1 MAGCTLRS
9 AAPAPPP
16 IPSARGWTGGG
27 GCCTIDAVNI
37 SIVKKIA
44 TRAWVLAAVL
54 LGGLAGAPA
63 AAQSAAAPGYRVGPR
78 DLLEIRVFEMPD
90 LNAVPQHRVSE
101 DGTISLP
108 PLDDVQVAGLTEAE
122 VAQKIKSLL
131 EAKYAQRATVEVTV
145 QEFRSRPISILGAV
159 KNPGSLPFSGRWTL
173 LEALTAVGGV
183 DENHGSALYVLR
195 RADNGL
201 SDQVAISFDDL
212 LVRADPRV
220 NIPLLANDLINVPAA
235 VSVIVYCLG
244 AVSRPGAVDFKS
256 TERITL
262 LAAIARSGGLTDR
275 AAKTIRI
282 KRADAA
288 AGTPELEA
296 DYKRILAGKD
306 PDVELRQGDVV
317 VVKES

>member
-1 MAGCTLRS
+1 VTL
-9 AAPAPPP
+9 
-16 IPSARGWTGGG
+16 
-27 GCCTIDAVNI
+27 
-37 SIVKKIA
+37 
-44 TRAWVLAAVL
+44 LA
-54 LGGLAGAPA
+54 GLAGIPA
-63 AAQSAAAPGYRVGPR
+63 AGGSAASPGYRVGPR

-90 LNAVPQHRVSE
+90 LNVQPQHRVSE

-108 PLDDVQVAGLTEAE
+108 PLDDIPVAGLTEAE
-122 VAQKIKSLL
+122 VAQKIKGML

-173 LEALTAVGGV
+173 VEALTAVGGV
-183 DENHGSALYVLR
+183 DENHGSVLYVLR

-201 SDQVAISFDDL
+201 SDQVAISLDDL

-235 VSVIVYCLG
+235 VQITVYCLG
-244 AVSRPGAVDFKS
+244 AVTRPGAVDFKS

-262 LAAIARSGGLTDR
+262 LAAIARAGGLTDR
-275 AAKTIRI
+275 ASKAIRV
-282 KRADAA
+282 KRAEAA
-288 AGTPELEA
+288 AGTPEVEA

-306 PDVELRQGDVV
+306 PDIELRQGDVV
-317 VVKES
+317 IVKESFF

>member
-1 MAGCTLRS
+1 
-9 AAPAPPP
+9 
-16 IPSARGWTGGG
+16 
-27 GCCTIDAVNI
+27 
-37 SIVKKIA
+37 
-44 TRAWVLAAVL
+44 
-54 LGGLAGAPA
+54 
-63 AAQSAAAPGYRVGPR
+63 
-78 DLLEIRVFEMPD
+78 MPD
-90 LNAVPQHRVSE
+90 LNTQPQHRVSE
-101 DGTISLP
+101 DGTISMP

-122 VAQKIKSLL
+122 VAQKIKVLL

-159 KNPGSLPFSGRWTL
+159 KNPGNLPFSGRWTL

-201 SDQVAISFDDL
+201 SDQVAISLDDL

-244 AVSRPGAVDFKS
+244 AVTRPGAVDFKS

-282 KRADAA
+282 KRADAT
-288 AGTPELEA
+288 AGTPEIEA

-306 PDVELRQGDVV
+306 PDVELRQGDIV
-317 VVKES
+317 VVKESFF

>member
-1 MAGCTLRS
+1 MPRGPGESPDDAR
-9 AAPAPPP
+9 
-16 IPSARGWTGGG
+16 RGWTGGG
-27 GCCTIDAVNI
+27 GCCTIPAVNV

-44 TRAWVLAAVL
+44 IRAWVLTAAL
-54 LGGLAGAPA
+54 SAGLAGAPA
-63 AAQSAAAPGYRVGPR
+63 GAQSAAAPGYRVGPR

-90 LNAVPQHRVSE
+90 LNTQPQHRVSE

-131 EAKYAQRATVEVTV
+131 EAKYAQRATVDVTV

-183 DENHGSALYVLR
+183 DENHGRDLYVLR

-201 SDQVAISFDDL
+201 SDQVAISLDDL
-212 LVRADPRV
+212 LARADPRV
-220 NIPLLANDLINVPAA
+220 NIPLLANDLINVPTA
-235 VSVIVYCLG
+235 VTVTVYCLG
-244 AVSRPGAVDFKS
+244 AVSRAGAVEFKS
-256 TERITL
+256 TEHITL
-262 LAAIARSGGLTDR
+262 LGAIARSGGLTDR

-282 KRADAA
+282 KRAEAP
-288 AGTPELEA
+288 AGTPEIEV

-306 PDVELRQGDVV
+306 PDVELRQGDIV
-317 VVKES
+317 VVKESFF

>member
-1 MAGCTLRS
+1 MATPIR
-9 AAPAPPP
+9 PAW
-16 IPSARGWTGGG
+16 GWTGGG
-27 GCCTIDAVNI
+27 GCCTIPAVNI

-44 TRAWVLAAVL
+44 IRAWVLAAAL
-54 LGGLAGAPA
+54 SGGLAGVPA
-63 AAQSAAAPGYRVGPR
+63 AGQSAAAPGYRVGPR

-90 LNAVPQHRVSE
+90 LNTQPQHRVSE
-101 DGTISLP
+101 DGTISMP

-145 QEFRSRPISILGAV
+145 QEFRSRPISILGGV
-159 KNPGSLPFSGRWTL
+159 KNPGNLPFSGHWTL

-183 DENHGSALYVLR
+183 DENHGRELYVLR

-220 NIPLLANDLINVPAA
+220 NIPLLANDLINVPSA
-235 VSVIVYCLG
+235 VQITIYCLG

-288 AGTPELEA
+288 AGTPEIEA

-306 PDVELRQGDVV
+306 PDVELRQGDIV
-317 VVKES
+317 VVKESFF

>member
-1 MAGCTLRS
+1 MG
-9 AAPAPPP
+9 
-16 IPSARGWTGGG
+16 
-27 GCCTIDAVNI
+27 AVNT
-37 SIVKKIA
+37 SVVKKIA
-44 TRAWVLAAVL
+44 TRAWVVSMTLLA
-54 LGGLAGAPA
+54 GLAGISA

-78 DLLEIRVFEMPD
+78 DLLQIRVFEMPD
-90 LNAVPQHRVSE
+90 LTAQPQHRVSE

-108 PLDDVQVAGLTEAE
+108 PLDDVQVAGLTEGE
-122 VAQKIKSLL
+122 VAQKIKGLL

-145 QEFRSRPISILGAV
+145 QEFRSRPISIIGAV

-173 LEALTAVGGV
+173 LEAITASGGI
-183 DENHGSALYVLR
+183 DDNHGSVLYVLR

-201 SDQVAISFDDL
+201 SDQVAISVEDL

-220 NIPLLANDLINVPAA
+220 NIPLLANDLINVPGA
-235 VSVIVYCLG
+235 VQITLYCLG
-244 AVSRPGAVDFKS
+244 AVVRPGAVEFKS

-262 LAAIARSGGLTDR
+262 LAAIARAGGLTDR

-288 AGTPELEA
+288 AGAPEVEA

-306 PDVELRQGDVV
+306 TDVELHQGDIV
-317 VVKES
+317 VVKESFF

>member
-1 MAGCTLRS
+1 
-9 AAPAPPP
+9 
-16 IPSARGWTGGG
+16 
-27 GCCTIDAVNI
+27 
-37 SIVKKIA
+37 VKQIA
-44 TRAWVLAAVL
+44 IHACALAAAL
-54 LGGLAGAPA
+54 LAGLAGTPA
-63 AAQSAAAPGYRVGPR
+63 AGQSGVSPGYRVGPR
-78 DLLEIRVFEMPD
+78 DLLAIRVFEMPD
-90 LNAVPQHRVSE
+90 LNTQPQHRVSE

-122 VAQKIKSLL
+122 VAQKIKTLL

-159 KNPGSLPFSGRWTL
+159 KSPGNLPFSGRWTL

-183 DENHGSALYVLR
+183 DESHGRELYVLR

-201 SDQVAISFDDL
+201 SDQVAISLDDL

-235 VSVIVYCLG
+235 AQVTIYCLG

-256 TERITL
+256 TEHITL

-288 AGTPELEA
+288 AGTPEIEA

-306 PDVELRQGDVV
+306 PDVELRQGDIV
-317 VVKES
+317 VVKESFF